1 MTMKTM
7 NLKCQI
13 RNYPEVQWAY
23 IRYSFAKHWLVSCN
37 GGSKL
42 ASLCPGQPKLR
53 HGCTTANLQLSLR
66 FTESNR
72 FQVWTSSKWGSG
84 WIEAKA
90 SWMTIGVVT
99 GQVQKNMLWMFKTSA
114 FDLLKF
120 CDSISSIA
128 WNQARSTG
136 SDLKSVG
143 LSHRHSHWVEAI
155 QSVVKNSKR
164 NFKNWICS
172 NSGRNSLSSV
182 MLFISTKGATIFEPK
197 KS

>member
-1 MTMKTM
+1 M

-23 IRYSFAKHWLVSCN
+23 IRHSFAKHWLVSCN

-72 FQVWTSSKWGSG
+72 FEVWTSSKWGSG